1 MNVGIGNEA
10 LQFHFWE
17 YLFQIFSTL
26 SLQCGHPLVAI
37 SIIEGASLH
46 LKIFKCPI
54 INFHISRKKILQGYN
69 IYFWPFFQV
78 ERDSKEAIIFRIK
91 KHTL

>member
-10 LQFHFWE
+10 EQFHFWE

-69 IYFWPFFQV
+69 IFSAILQV
-78 ERDSKEAIIFRIK
+78 ERDYKEAIIFRVK
-91 KHTL
+91 KHTV